1 MSAPRITYAQ
11 SSDIK
16 ARSFAEYRRDMKK
29 KAIAELEFL
38 PFLQSTLRRM
48 HNDDKLI
55 VEKSGSDSELW
66 FDAGGKLSRAP
77 DYRAI
82 FGDKRSFLYEFQ
94 YAEETEK
101 LSTFDFKVSK
111 VGEKRRGQSRIA
123 HRDRDFFYVVKPE
136 RRFAFVAPAWIMENG
151 KEGPVPAWGSRPA
164 FRVARDLFMSQTNDG
179 GEELQQTI
187 SQVDDKNLLLQ
198 FQGDFL
204 PREVRKLARRLERA
218 VDENEIVK
226 IVPSDLEGFFE
237 TCLLLDKLGRHPENI
252 GLWLVY
258 ACSFFAGGIAPL
270 DFGRW
275 AFCVDFL
282 YFAASDLRDNEMRE
296 ICEKIRAATSLAR
309 NQFQQDGSF
318 ATTPAVAQ
326 LEATRAALFAIDRIE
341 DMTQHLHYRR
351 GQSELSPI
359 RRIYQTA
366 PDCARVAAYIRQN
379 NTNNKQAGG

>member
-38 PFLQSTLRRM
+38 PFLQSTLRRI

-82 FGDKRSFLYEFQ
+82 FGDGRSFLYEFQ
-94 YAEETEK
+94 YAEEIEK

-111 VGEKRRGQSRIA
+111 VGEKRRGQGRAA

-136 RRFAFVAPAWIMENG
+136 RRFVFVAPAWIMENG
-151 KEGPVPAWGSRPA
+151 REGPVPAWGSRPA
-164 FRVARDLFMSQTNDG
+164 FRVARDLFMAQTNDG
-179 GEELQQTI
+179 GEELQRVI
-187 SQVDDKNLLLQ
+187 SQVDDKNILLQ

-226 IVPSDLEGFFE
+226 IVPSNLEGFFE

-258 ACSFFAGGIAPL
+258 ACSFFASEIAPL

-282 YFAASDLRDNEMRE
+282 YFAPGADLRDNEMRE
-296 ICEKIRAATSLAR
+296 ICEKIHAATLLAKDR
-309 NQFQQDGSF
+309 FQQDGSF
-318 ATTPAVAQ
+318 ATMPTVAQ

-341 DMTQHLHYRR
+341 DMTQDLHYRHR
-351 GQSELSPI
+351 QSELPPI
-359 RRIYQTA
+359 RRIYQTV
-366 PDCARVAAYIRQN
+366 PDCARIAAYIRQN
-379 NTNNKQAGG
+379 ETDEFNLS